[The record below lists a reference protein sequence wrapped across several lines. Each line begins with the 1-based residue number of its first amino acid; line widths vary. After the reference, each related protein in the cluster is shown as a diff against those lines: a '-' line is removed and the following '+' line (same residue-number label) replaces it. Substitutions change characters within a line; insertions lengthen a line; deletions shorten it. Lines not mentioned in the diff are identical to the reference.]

1 MDKAFLVLVLL
12 LMLMQ
17 VRHKKSIDANADY
30 TVATDG
36 TLKLADKIS
45 TYYKENNGTEL
56 VKMTNIKD
64 NGLNMSSLLPITLVE
79 LIMRQNRTHSLMVV
93 MLLKVLLTLN
103 IKVRILSN

>member
-1 MDKAFLVLVLL
+1 MQEDVILYGQSISRTGSTPNANAGKA
-12 LMLMQ
+12 Q
-17 VRHKKSIDANADY
+17 EAIDTNADY

-64 NGLNMSSLLPITLVE
+64 NGLKICLHCFQLHWWS
-79 LIMRQNRTHSLMVV
+79 
-93 MLLKVLLTLN
+93 
-103 IKVRILSN
+103 